1 MTGQIKKKLSTNR
14 FVNPYIFYPG
24 PDKKASYGEYEDKEE
39 CLTGKITVE
48 IKTKTPLFIPHSG
61 TEKAFKVPNAPEGHK
76 SYDFFTYSEAKEG
89 MPLNVKNTAK
99 PVIPGSEIRGMIR
112 SVYEALTDSCF
123 SAVNE
128 DALLYKR
135 TNDYYKPALIRKERN
150 GRYFLMMDKEVRLY
164 KLCFDIAHQSGKFK
178 DGQKVFFSYKKV
190 LVTIQLKNGNTK
202 TIPQFKV
209 TAISD
214 QKRNNLKEEGFLIK
228 GEPGPTGLENEKNNY
243 MVVSPRTVNSSKE
256 NGKTVSVQ
264 LPKEALDSLD
274 HVLSSYKDERINKH
288 LKKGHNGYQEYAEA
302 WKAFKTGKEGYFPV
316 YASEVGSAGHSCYY
330 LSPACITKEAYQ
342 NTIGKILKN
351 HGNLKPCSDPSDLCP
366 ACSLF
371 GMVAKNGTKASS
383 IRFADARCTM
393 KMDGDYSSCYM
404 KPVTLQ
410 ELSQP
415 KVSSTEFYL
424 MRPEDAVFW
433 TYDYKVIY
441 DEDGELKLELCGD
454 EVNIAGRKFYW
465 HSRVGEDNKV
475 FFPQTE
481 VTERNKTVRPVKSN
495 ITFTEDIYFDRI
507 SRTQLDQLLMI
518 LNISSDGKRGYKL
531 GSGKPLG
538 LGSITVNVTGCD
550 IRMIELDEESRS
562 IVYSSQKYEDY
573 FLGKIP
579 VFDSEKESYEQ
590 FHFEKNNVDLL
601 LRIAD
606 FHAADGFTVTYP
618 VTQEQLRTIQRGE
631 ALTEGF
637 KWSVAN
643 KGGKI
648 VRRNQMKYKASLPK
662 LTKDE
667 DISLPAHRG

>member
-1 MTGQIKKKLSTNR
+1 MTGQIKKKVSNDR

-24 PDKKASYGEYEDKEE
+24 PDEKTSYEEYKDKKEY
-39 CLTGKITVE
+39 LTGKITVE

-61 TEKAFKVPNAPEGHK
+61 TEKTFKVPNAPEEHK
-76 SYDFFTYSEAKEG
+76 SYDFFTYSEAREG
-89 MPLNVKNTAK
+89 MPLSEKNAAK
-99 PVIPGSEIRGMIR
+99 PVIPGSEIRGMVR

-135 TNDYYKPALIRKERN
+135 TNDYYKPALIWKERS
-150 GRYFLMMDKEVRLY
+150 GRYYLMTDAEVRSY
-164 KLCFDIAHQSGKFK
+164 KLNFNKMNGLEGLK
-178 DGQKVFFSYKKV
+178 DGQKV
-190 LVTIQLKNGNTK
+190 LVSIELKDGRTK
-202 TIPQFKV
+202 TIPPFKV
-209 TAISD
+209 TDISK
-214 QKRNNLKEEGFLIK
+214 QKRDKLKEGFLIK
-228 GEPGPTGLENEKNNY
+228 GESGPSGLKNEKNNY
-243 MVVSPRTVNSSKE
+243 IVISPQPVTASRGNAKTVPVSLSKE
-256 NGKTVSVQ
+256 S
-264 LPKEALDSLD
+264 LDSLE
-274 HVLSSYKDERINKH
+274 HILSSYKDERVNKH
-288 LKKGHNGYQEYAEA
+288 MKKGHKGYQDYAEA
-302 WKAFKTGKEGYFPV
+302 WKAFKEGNEGYFPV
-316 YASEVGSAGHSCYY
+316 YASKVGAAGRYYYY

-342 NTIGKILKN
+342 NTIGKILGN

-371 GMVAKNGTKASS
+371 GMAAKNGTKASS
-383 IRFADARCTM
+383 IRFADAKCAM
-393 KMDGDYSSCYM
+393 KTDGDYSSCYM
-404 KPVTLQ
+404 NPVTLQ

-424 MRPEDAVFW
+424 LRPEDAAFW
-433 TYDYKVIY
+433 TYDYKVVY
-441 DEDGELKLELCGD
+441 DKDGKSKLELCGN

-465 HSRVGEDNKV
+465 HSKV
-475 FFPQTE
+475 DESDKAFFPQ
-481 VTERNKTVRPVKSN
+481 VKANERNKTVRPVKSN

-518 LNISSDGKRGYKL
+518 LNISREGKWGYKL

-538 LGSITVNVTGCD
+538 LGSITMNVTGCD
-550 IRMIELDEESRS
+550 IRMIGMDEESRS

-573 FLGKIP
+573 FMEKMP
-579 VFDSEKESYEQ
+579 VFDPERESYEQ

-618 VTQEQLRTIQRGE
+618 VTQAQLRAVQRGK

-643 KGGKI
+643 KGGRI
-648 VRRNQMKYKASLPK
+648 VQRSQMKYKASLSK

>member
-1 MTGQIKKKLSTNR
+1 MTGQIKMKLSTDR
-14 FVNPYIFYPG
+14 FVNPYTFYPG
-24 PDKKASYGEYEDKEE
+24 SDKKVSYEEYEDKKEY
-39 CLTGKITVE
+39 LTGKITVE

-61 TEKAFKVPNAPEGHK
+61 TEKAFKVPNAPEEHK
-76 SYDFFTYSEAKEG
+76 SYDFFTYSEAREG
-89 MPLNVKNTAK
+89 MPLNEKNAAK

-135 TNDYYKPALIRKERN
+135 TNDYYKPALIRKARN
-150 GRYFLMMDKEVRLY
+150 GKYYLVINKGAGKKQEIYIESY
-164 KLCFDIAHQSGKFK
+164 KLSMNAAKSAGNFTE
-178 DGQKVFFSYKKV
+178 GQHVFFSDIPGKRPARVRNISIK
-190 LVTIQLKNGNTK
+190 QGRGLKN
-202 TIPQFKV
+202 
-209 TAISD
+209 
-214 QKRNNLKEEGFLIK
+214 EGYIIK
-228 GEPGPTGLENEKNNY
+228 GEKGFNKKNY
-243 MVVSPRTVNSSKE
+243 IVIALSAYGKSRQTIVSPKDELSDEELSTLE
-256 NGKTVSVQ
+256 
-264 LPKEALDSLD
+264 
-274 HVLSSYKDERINKH
+274 HVLSSYKDERVNKH
-288 LKKGHNGYQEYAEA
+288 MKKGHKGYQDYAEA
-302 WKAFKTGKEGYFPV
+302 WEVFKAGNEGYFPV
-316 YASEVGSAGHSCYY
+316 YASEVGSPGHSFYY

-342 NTIGKILKN
+342 NTIGKILGN

-371 GMVAKNGTKASS
+371 GMVAKKGTKASS
-383 IRFADARCTM
+383 IRFADAKCAM
-393 KMDGDYSSCYM
+393 KTDGDYSSCYM
-404 KPVTLQ
+404 NPVTLQ

-424 MRPEDAVFW
+424 IRPEDAAFW
-433 TYDYKVIY
+433 TYDYKVVY
-441 DEDGELKLELCGD
+441 EKDGKLKLVLCGN

-465 HSRVGEDNKV
+465 HSKVDEEDKM
-475 FFPQTE
+475 FFPQVE
-481 VTERNKTVRPVKSN
+481 ANERNKTVRPVKSN

-507 SRTQLDQLLMI
+507 SRTQLDQLLIM
-518 LNISSDGKRGYKL
+518 LNMSSEGKRGYKL

-538 LGSITVNVTGCD
+538 MGSITMNVTGCD
-550 IRMIELDEESRS
+550 IRVIELDEESKS

-573 FLGKIP
+573 FPEKMP
-579 VFDSEKESYEQ
+579 VFDSERESYEQ
-590 FHFEKNNVDLL
+590 FHFEKDNVDLL

-606 FHAADGFTVTYP
+606 FHAADGFVVTYP
-618 VTQEQLRTIQRGE
+618 VTQEQLRAIQSGE

-667 DISLPAHRG
+667 HISLPAHRG

>member
-14 FVNPYIFYPG
+14 FVNPYIFFPG

-135 TNDYYKPALIRKERN
+135 TNDYYKPALIRKARN
-150 GRYFLMMDKEVRLY
+150 GKYYLVTNKGAGKKQEIYIESY
-164 KLCFDIAHQSGKFK
+164 KLSMNVAKSAGNFTE
-178 DGQKVFFSYKKV
+178 GQRVFFSDIPGKRPARVKD
-190 LVTIQLKNGNTK
+190 ISIKQSRGLKNEGYLIRGEKGFNK
-202 TIPQFKV
+202 KNYIVIALSAYGKSRQ
-209 TAISD
+209 AI
-214 QKRNNLKEEGFLIK
+214 
-228 GEPGPTGLENEKNNY
+228 
-243 MVVSPRTVNSSKE
+243 VSPKDELSNEELATLE
-256 NGKTVSVQ
+256 
-264 LPKEALDSLD
+264 
-274 HVLSSYKDERINKH
+274 HVLSSYMDERVNKH
-288 LKKGHNGYQEYAEA
+288 MKKGHKGYQDYAEA
-302 WKAFKTGKEGYFPV
+302 WKAFKAGSEGYFPV
-316 YASEVGSAGHSCYY
+316 YASEIGDQVHSYYY

-538 LGSITVNVTGCD
+538 LGSITMNVTGCD

-618 VTQEQLRTIQRGE
+618 VTQTQLRAVQSGE

-662 LTKDE
+662 LTKDG

>member
-1 MTGQIKKKLSTNR
+1 MTGQIKKKLSTDR

-24 PDKKASYGEYEDKEE
+24 PDKKVSYEEYEDKKEY
-39 CLTGKITVE
+39 LTGKITVE

-61 TEKAFKVPNAPEGHK
+61 TEKAFKVPDAPEEHK
-76 SYDFFTYSEAKEG
+76 SYDFFTYSEAREG
-89 MPLNVKNTAK
+89 MPLSEKNTAK
-99 PVIPGSEIRGMIR
+99 PVIPGSEIRGMVR

-135 TNDYYKPALIRKERN
+135 TNDYYKPALIRKERD
-150 GRYFLMMDKEVRLY
+150 GRYYLMTDEEVRSY
-164 KLCFDIAHQSGKFK
+164 KLSFDKAHELGKLK
-178 DGQKVFFSYKKV
+178 DGQKVFFSYEKV
-190 LVTIQLKNGNTK
+190 LVTIKLKGGRTK

-209 TAISD
+209 AEISK
-214 QKRNNLKEEGFLIK
+214 QKKDKLKAGFLIK
-228 GEPGPTGLENEKNNY
+228 GEPGPSGLKNEKSNY
-243 MVVSPRTVNSSKE
+243 IVISPQTVTGSRGNV
-256 NGKTVSVQ
+256 KTVPVS
-264 LPKEALDSLD
+264 LTKEALDSLD
-274 HVLSSYKDERINKH
+274 HVLSSYMDERVNKH
-288 LKKGHNGYQEYAEA
+288 MKKGHKGYQEYAEA
-302 WKAFKTGKEGYFPV
+302 WKAFKAGKEGYFPV
-316 YASEVGSAGHSCYY
+316 YASKVGGAGRYYYY

-342 NTIGKILKN
+342 NTIGKILGK
-351 HGNLKPCSDPSDLCP
+351 HGNIKPCSDPSDLCP

-383 IRFADARCTM
+383 IRFADAKCAM
-393 KMDGDYSSCYM
+393 KTDGDYSSCYM
-404 KPVTLQ
+404 APVTLQ

-424 MRPEDAVFW
+424 IRPEDAEFW
-433 TYDYKVIY
+433 TYDYKVVY
-441 DEDGELKLELCGD
+441 DSNGELKLELCGD

-465 HSRVGEDNKV
+465 HSRVGEDDKV

-518 LNISSDGKRGYKL
+518 LNMSSEEKRGYKL

-538 LGSITVNVTGCD
+538 LGSVTMNVTGCD
-550 IRMIELDEESRS
+550 LRMIELDEESKS

-573 FLGKIP
+573 FLEKIP
-579 VFDSEKESYEQ
+579 VFDSERESYEQ
-590 FHFEKNNVDLL
+590 FHFKKNNVDLL
-601 LRIAD
+601 LRIED

-618 VTQEQLRTIQRGE
+618 VIQEQLRAIQRGE

-648 VRRNQMKYKASLPK
+648 VRRSQMKYKASLPK
-662 LTKDE
+662 LTKDK
-667 DISLPAHRG
+667 DISLPAHRS

>member
-1 MTGQIKKKLSTNR
+1 MTGQIKKKLSTDR
-14 FVNPYIFYPG
+14 FVNPYTFYPG
-24 PDKKASYGEYEDKEE
+24 PDKKVSYEEYEDKKEY
-39 CLTGKITVE
+39 LTGKITVE

-61 TEKAFKVPNAPEGHK
+61 TEKAFKVPDAPEEHK
-76 SYDFFTYSEAKEG
+76 SYDFFTYSEARKG
-89 MPLNVKNTAK
+89 MPLSEKNTAK
-99 PVIPGSEIRGMIR
+99 PVIPGSEIRGMVR

-135 TNDYYKPALIRKERN
+135 TNDYYKPALIRKESN
-150 GRYFLMMDKEVRLY
+150 DRYYLMTDEEVRSY
-164 KLCFDIAHQSGKFK
+164 KLSFDKAHELGKLK
-178 DGQKVFFSYKKV
+178 DGQKVFFSYEKV
-190 LVTIQLKNGNTK
+190 LVTIKLKGGRTK

-209 TAISD
+209 AEISK
-214 QKRNNLKEEGFLIK
+214 QKKDKLKAGFLIK
-228 GEPGPTGLENEKNNY
+228 GEPGPSGLKNEKSNY
-243 MVVSPRTVNSSKE
+243 IVISPQTVTGSRGNV
-256 NGKTVSVQ
+256 KTVPVS
-264 LPKEALDSLD
+264 LTKEALDSLD
-274 HVLSSYKDERINKH
+274 HVLSSYMDERVNKH
-288 LKKGHNGYQEYAEA
+288 MKKGHKGYQEYAEA
-302 WKAFKTGKEGYFPV
+302 WKAFKAGKEGYFPV
-316 YASEVGSAGHSCYY
+316 YASKVGGAGRYYYY

-342 NTIGKILKN
+342 NTIGKILGK
-351 HGNLKPCSDPSDLCP
+351 HGNIKPCSDPSDLCP

-383 IRFADARCTM
+383 IRFADAKCAM
-393 KMDGDYSSCYM
+393 KTDGDYSSCYM
-404 KPVTLQ
+404 APVTLQ

-424 MRPEDAVFW
+424 IRPEDAEFW
-433 TYDYKVIY
+433 TYDYKVVY
-441 DEDGELKLELCGD
+441 DSNGELKLELCGD

-465 HSRVGEDNKV
+465 HSRVGEDDKV

-495 ITFTEDIYFDRI
+495 ISFTEDIYFDRI
-507 SRTQLDQLLMI
+507 SRTQLDQMLMI
-518 LNISSDGKRGYKL
+518 LNISSEGKWGYKL

-538 LGSITVNVTGCD
+538 LGSITMNVTGCD
-550 IRMIELDEESRS
+550 IRIIELDEESKS

-573 FLGKIP
+573 FLEKMP
-579 VFDSEKESYEQ
+579 VFDSERESYEQ
-590 FHFEKNNVDLL
+590 FHFEKDNVDLL
-601 LRIAD
+601 LRIED

-618 VTQEQLRTIQRGE
+618 VTQTQLRAVQSGE

-662 LTKDE
+662 LTKDG

>member
-1 MTGQIKKKLSTNR
+1 MTGQIKKKLSTDR
-14 FVNPYIFYPG
+14 FVNPYTFYPG
-24 PDKKASYGEYEDKEE
+24 PDKKVSYEEYEDKKEY
-39 CLTGKITVE
+39 LTGKITVE

-61 TEKAFKVPNAPEGHK
+61 TEKAFKVPNAPEEHK
-76 SYDFFTYSEAKEG
+76 SYDFFTYSEAREG
-89 MPLNVKNTAK
+89 MPLSEKNTAK

-135 TNDYYKPALIRKERN
+135 TNDYYKPALIRKERD
-150 GRYFLMMDKEVRLY
+150 GRYYLMTDSEVRSY
-164 KLCFDIAHQSGKFK
+164 KLNFNKMNGLEELN
-178 DGQKVFFSYKKV
+178 DGQKVFFSYKKD
-190 LVTIQLKNGNTK
+190 LVTITLKNGRTK
-202 TIPQFKV
+202 TISQFKV
-209 TAISD
+209 TDISK
-214 QKRNNLKEEGFLIK
+214 QKRDKLKEGFLIK
-228 GEPGPTGLENEKNNY
+228 GEPGPSGLKNEKSNY
-243 MVVSPRTVNSSKE
+243 IVISPQPVTASRGNA
-256 NGKTVSVQ
+256 KTVSVS
-264 LPKEALDSLD
+264 LSKEALDSLE
-274 HVLSSYKDERINKH
+274 HVLSSYKDERVNKH
-288 LKKGHNGYQEYAEA
+288 MKKGHKGYQDYAEA
-302 WKAFKTGKEGYFPV
+302 WEVFKAGNEGYFPV
-316 YASEVGSAGHSCYY
+316 YASQVGSPGHSYYY

-342 NTIGKILKN
+342 NSIGKILKN

-371 GMVAKNGTKASS
+371 GMVAKHGTKASS
-383 IRFADARCTM
+383 IRFGDAKCAM
-393 KMDGDYSSCYM
+393 EIDGDYSSCYM
-404 KPVTLQ
+404 DPVTLQ

-424 MRPEDAVFW
+424 IRPEDAELW
-433 TYDYKVIY
+433 TYDYKVVY
-441 DEDGELKLELCGD
+441 DEDGKLKLELCSD
-454 EVNIAGRKFYW
+454 EVKIAGRKFYW
-465 HSRVGEDNKV
+465 HSRVGEDDKV

-518 LNISSDGKRGYKL
+518 LNMSSEEKMGYKL

-538 LGSITVNVTGCD
+538 LGSITMNVTGCD
-550 IRMIELDEESRS
+550 IRIIELDEESKS

-573 FLGKIP
+573 FLEKMP
-579 VFDSEKESYEQ
+579 VFDSERESYEQ
-590 FHFEKNNVDLL
+590 FHFEKDNVDLL

-618 VTQEQLRTIQRGE
+618 VTQTQLRAIQSGE

-662 LTKDE
+662 LTKDG